1 MVVHSPLPPTLEPPA
16 VEAPDAGV
24 IKEARARQSRHRV
37 VGAVVG
43 VAVLAVVAY
52 LGAGGGAGGAPSPG
66 SRPARPGTS
75 TTEAAAVV
83 FAQDPSM
90 GVACHVPNWM
100 GCDRVGLAVWLRHPA
115 IAVTA
120 TIAGARL
127 RLNNPE
133 WSGPSHNGRR
143 TMFAGF
149 LQPAGL
155 TTRLHVVPE
164 PGTQTWLGSNQ
175 PTPTIWFRIDYGHR
189 VVVTHEDVGLRA
201 GWG

>member
-1 MVVHSPLPPTLEPPA
+1 MLVNSPANAPVEPPN
-16 VEAPDAGV
+16 VEALDAGV
-24 IKEARARQSRHRV
+24 IEDARGRQRRHRL
-37 VGAVVG
+37 VGAA
-43 VAVLAVVAY
+43 AVLAAIVLAVAAY
-52 LGAGGGAGGAPSPG
+52 FGAGGTVSPG
-66 SRPARPGTS
+66 STAARHGAS

-90 GVACHVPNWM
+90 GVACHVPNWI

-120 TIAGARL
+120 TISGGPL
-127 RLNNPE
+127 RLNNPM

-175 PTPTIWFRIDYGHR
+175 PIPTVRFRIDYGHGKIVLTR
-189 VVVTHEDVGLRA
+189 EAVGLRA

>member
-1 MVVHSPLPPTLEPPA
+1 VTLTVESPPTD
-16 VEAPDAGV
+16 APDAGV
-24 IKEARARQSRHRV
+24 IQDARSRQRRQRV
-37 VGAVVG
+37 VGAAAV
-43 VAVLAVVAY
+43 VAVLALAVVAY
-52 LGAGGGAGGAPSPG
+52 FSAGGTVSPG
-66 SRPARPGTS
+66 STTAHHRAS
-75 TTEAAAVV
+75 TTEAASVV

-90 GVACHVPNWM
+90 GVACHVPNWI

-120 TIAGARL
+120 TIAGAPL
-127 RLNNPE
+127 ALNNPM
-133 WSGPSHNGRR
+133 WSGPSHNGER

-164 PGTQTWLGSNQ
+164 SGTQTWLGSKQ
-175 PTPTIWFRIDYGHR
+175 PIPTVRFRIDYGR
-189 VVVTHEDVGLRA
+189 GMIVLTREAVGLRA

>member
-1 MVVHSPLPPTLEPPA
+1 MALTATPPPQDALD
-16 VEAPDAGV
+16 VDAGV
-24 IKEARARQSRHRV
+24 IEDARGRQRRQRV
-37 VGAVVG
+37 VGAAAVVA
-43 VAVLAVVAY
+43 VIVLAVVAY
-52 LGAGGGAGGAPSPG
+52 FGAGGTVSPG
-66 SRPARPGTS
+66 SRTARHGAS

-83 FAQDPSM
+83 FAQDASM
-90 GVACHVPNWM
+90 GVACHVPNWI

-120 TIAGARL
+120 TIAGVPLA
-127 RLNNPE
+127 LNNPE
-133 WSGPSHNGRR
+133 WSGPAHNGRR

-175 PTPTIWFRIDYGHR
+175 PIPTVRFRIDYGHGKIVLTR
-189 VVVTHEDVGLRA
+189 EAVGLRA